1 MKTTTWEQLDNL
13 NAKGSIIIPEKI
25 NEIRKKHPEVD
36 RDLLE
41 GLVRDAY
48 NEAYDIGYIAS
59 HMELCEHMGDGVNV
73 IVTPQ
78 LQEAIISLG
87 TQRGLKVKE
96 EEVNDI

>member
-1 MKTTTWEQLDNL
+1 MKKTTWEQLDNL
-13 NAKGSIIIPEKI
+13 NAMDSIAVPAKVR
-25 NEIRKKHPEVD
+25 EILDKHPDVD
-36 RDLLE
+36 PELLNQLTLAVYE
-41 GLVRDAY
+41 
-48 NEAYDIGYIAS
+48 ESYDVGYIAS

-96 EEVNDI
+96 EEVNGL